1 MVPCADFTQGMEKKE
16 IIRTLQSHAPLI
28 FDVMMT
34 DLGCEFSAV
43 SKDGIVFRNAGMLL
57 STETEGHMPE
67 WWGGEVSDNKEYEG
81 MVENY
86 LNELPI
92 IPWNQVAQDDLVE
105 LLNEI
110 ENLEGNEE

>member
-1 MVPCADFTQGMEKKE
+1 MRRLHSGNGKKRNHTQIK
-16 IIRTLQSHAPLI
+16 IARSTT

-57 STETEGHMPE
+57 STKTEGHMPE
-67 WWGGEVSDNKEYEG
+67 WWGGEVSDKKLYEG

>member
-1 MVPCADFTQGMEKKE
+1 
-16 IIRTLQSHAPLI
+16 
-28 FDVMMT
+28 
-34 DLGCEFSAV
+34 
-43 SKDGIVFRNAGMLL
+43 
-57 STETEGHMPE
+57 MPE

-92 IPWNQVAQDDLVE
+92 IPWNEVARDDLFE

-110 ENLEGNEE
+110 EHLEGNEE